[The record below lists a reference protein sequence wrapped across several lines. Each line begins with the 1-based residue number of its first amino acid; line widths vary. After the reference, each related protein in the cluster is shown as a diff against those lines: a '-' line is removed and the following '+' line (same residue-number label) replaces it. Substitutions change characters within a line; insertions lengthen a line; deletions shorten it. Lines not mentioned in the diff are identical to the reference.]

1 MLIFW
6 QLQLGVKYCGQT
18 NRHWLSSTDI
28 ENSGKKKPHLY
39 PTDLKCPLPCFFFI
53 LGKKQGKVE
62 FHKNEIIVPWT
73 FNARHYL
80 QLKSPY
86 VHWKIAKFLTKHI
99 SSCKTDDVASNAKYF
114 HAALKEI
121 FPTRYEKY
129 LLRATRNI
137 SMLHL
142 ECCTYSAQKFSWQGL
157 AKSEMDSGKECS
169 VQFWA
174 PNGSNKLLESFLR
187 VSSLQTSFLCSWID
201 DFDVTL
207 IMRNQSLKK
216 YNQQTTYLHPIFAK
230 YLSSNVTLTQRVFFS
245 QFKND
250 NYYWCF

>member
-1 MLIFW
+1 MSFAL
-6 QLQLGVKYCGQT
+6 
-18 NRHWLSSTDI
+18 
-28 ENSGKKKPHLY
+28 
-39 PTDLKCPLPCFFFI
+39 FFFI

-73 FNARHYL
+73 FNARRYL
-80 QLKSPY
+80 QLKSPS
-86 VHWKIAKFLTKHI
+86 VHWKIAKFHTKHI
-99 SSCKTDDVASNAKYF
+99 SSCKTDDAASNPKYF

-129 LLRATRNI
+129 FLRATRNI

-142 ECCTYSAQKFSWQGL
+142 ECCTYSTQKFSWQGL

-187 VSSLQTSFLCSWID
+187 VSSLQSSFLCSWID

-207 IMRNQSLKK
+207 IMRNQSLKR

-230 YLSSNVTLTQRVFFS
+230 YLSSNVTLYSKSFFS

-250 NYYWCF
+250 HTSYLSILVHHHII